1 MIDNRISTI
10 FFDVGRTLRK
20 NVPNPATRDYWL
32 EKIIST
38 SGISWTPD
46 ELASQITCRLGAY
59 KKWAGESLEELRV
72 FDFWRIWMLPEAA
85 NKITHLNAPELNRYS
100 RRAIGDGI
108 LLPHASEV
116 IRQLFNW
123 GYRLGVISNTIS
135 AEQTPDFL
143 NENGLMD
150 FFETIVL
157 SCNFGKRKPDPS
169 IFSEATTYMGVDPKN
184 CAYVGDQYA
193 KDIIGSHNA
202 GFSESVLLKHDNLPM
217 EISTDTAIKPDH
229 TINDLAELLEIFPPL
244 YQANKIG
251 SQQKVEKTGMWNISL
266 STMWSY
272 ERKIGLLEVN
282 EIIKQLHISGIELN
296 HSLKLKDLAGIDFG
310 VMPITSIHEPCP
322 SDNSMSNLSR
332 KDWLISSEDEDNRR
346 QGVRSVM
353 RSIEL
358 AKNLGV
364 KLLITHPGNTGWGNK
379 LEDKLRILYN
389 EGKGKTEEYQELF
402 HTMKNTRN
410 LNLGPRLDAVEKSL
424 KELLVFAKKSGVKL
438 SLENRYHYMHIP
450 TIEEMERFLQLGDES
465 QIGFQFDIGHAITMD
480 RLGFMPIMEW
490 LEKFGSRISGV
501 HLHDVRGLE
510 DHFSPGMGD
519 VDFNLIAK
527 YIPNDAVRT
536 LEIKGV
542 NDISD
547 IRSGLEVLSKVSL
560 ITKIN
565 E

>member
-1 MIDNRISTI
+1 MIDNRITTI

-20 NVPNPATRDYWL
+20 NVPNPSTRDYWL
-32 EKIIST
+32 EKIISST
-38 SGISWTPD
+38 GINWTPE
-46 ELASQITCRLGAY
+46 ELAKQITERLGAY

-72 FDFWRIWMLPEAA
+72 YDFWRIWMLPEAA

-108 LLPHASEV
+108 LLPHAAEV
-116 IRQLFNW
+116 IQQLFKR

-143 NENGLMD
+143 KETGLSN

-169 IFSEATTYMGVDPKN
+169 IFYEATTYMGVDPKN

-193 KDIIGSHNA
+193 KDIIGSNRA
-202 GFSESVLLKHDNLPM
+202 GFSKSVLLKHDNSSLP
-217 EISTDTAIKPDH
+217 ISAEFTIKPDH
-229 TINDLAELLEIFPPL
+229 IINDLEELLEIFPPF
-244 YQANKIG
+244 YQVKNNANLTKDE
-251 SQQKVEKTGMWNISL
+251 EKGFWNISL

-272 ERKIGLLEVN
+272 ERKIGLLELHDIN
-282 EIIKQLHISGIELN
+282 KQLHISGIELN
-296 HSLKLKDLAGIDFG
+296 HSLKLKDLAGIDLG
-310 VMPITSIHEPCP
+310 ALPITSIHEPCP

-364 KLLITHPGNTGWGNK
+364 RLLITHPGNTGWGNK
-379 LEDKLRILYN
+379 LEDKLRVLYN
-389 EGKGKTEEYQELF
+389 EGKVETEEYQELF

-410 LNLGPRLDAVEKSL
+410 VNLASRLDAVEKSL
-424 KELLVFAKKSGVKL
+424 KELLEYAKKSGVKL

-465 QIGFQFDIGHAITMD
+465 QIGFQFDIGHAFTMD

-510 DHFSPGMGD
+510 DHFSPGLGD
-519 VDFNLIAK
+519 VDFKLISK

-536 LEIKGV
+536 LEIKGI
-542 NDISD
+542 NNMID
-547 IRSGLEVLSKVSL
+547 IRNGLEVLGKASL
-560 ITKIN
+560 INKFQ
-565 E
+565 

>member
-1 MIDNRISTI
+1 MIDNRITTI

-32 EKIIST
+32 KKIIST
-38 SGISWTPD
+38 TAISWTPD
-46 ELASQITCRLGAY
+46 ELARQITCRLGAY
-59 KKWAGESLEELRV
+59 KKWASESLKELRV
-72 FDFWRIWMLPEAA
+72 YDFWRVWILPEAA

-108 LLPHASEV
+108 LLPHASDV
-116 IRQLFNW
+116 IRQLFKR
-123 GYRLGVISNTIS
+123 GYRLGVISNTVS
-135 AEQTPDFL
+135 VEQTPDFL
-143 NENGLMD
+143 KETGLSD

-169 IFSEATTYMGVDPKN
+169 IFYEATNYMDVDPKN
-184 CAYVGDQYA
+184 CAYVGDQYL
-193 KDIIGSHNA
+193 KDIIGSIKA
-202 GFSESVLLKHDNLPM
+202 GFSKSVLLKHENSSIDVSTNLG
-217 EISTDTAIKPDH
+217 ISPSYVIS
-229 TINDLAELLEIFPPL
+229 DLSELLDIFPPL
-244 YQANKIG
+244 YQVNKKG
-251 SQQKVEKTGMWNISL
+251 SQPPEEKLEMWNISL

-282 EIIKQLHISGIELN
+282 DIIKQLHISGIELN
-296 HSLKLKDLAGIDFG
+296 HSLKLKDLTGIDLG
-310 VMPITSIHEPCP
+310 ALPITSIHEPCP

-332 KDWLISSEDEDNRR
+332 KDWLISSEDEDNRK

-353 RSIEL
+353 RSIEM
-358 AKNLGV
+358 AANLGV

-379 LEDKLRILYN
+379 LEDKLRFLYN
-389 EGKGKTEEYQELF
+389 EAKVETEEYQELF

-410 LNLGPRLDAVEKSL
+410 VNLAPRLDAVEKSL
-424 KELLVFAKKSGVKL
+424 KELLVFAGKSGVKL

-465 QIGFQFDIGHAITMD
+465 QIGFQFDIGHAFTMD

-510 DHFSPGMGD
+510 DHISPGLGD
-519 VDFNLIAK
+519 VDFNLISK
-527 YIPNDAVRT
+527 YIPNNAVRT

-542 NDISD
+542 NDIND
-547 IRSGLEVLSKVSL
+547 IHSGLEVLGKASL
-560 ITKIN
+560 IKIN